1 MAIFSAEEARAS
13 TKNTIE
19 NDTQDAISKTL
30 EKINRAIHEGS
41 YSVTISITS
50 YSAAVRTELVSQL
63 RAAGYEV
70 TDQGTQDQRD
80 YGYYTVSWLTP
91 PEETE

>member
-1 MAIFSAEEARAS
+1 MITAEEARS
-13 TKNTIE
+13 LTKNTIA

-30 EKINRAIHEGS
+30 EKINRAITEGS

-50 YSAAVRTELVSQL
+50 YSQAVRTELISQL
-63 RAAGYEV
+63 RAAGYDV
-70 TDQGTQDQRD
+70 TDQSAVDQRD

-91 PEETE
+91 PTPAE

>member
-1 MAIFSAEEARAS
+1 MIFSAAEAREA
-13 TKNTIE
+13 THNAIM

-30 EKINRAIHEGS
+30 EKINRAITEGS
-41 YSVTISITS
+41 YSVSISITA
-50 YSAAVRTELVSQL
+50 YSATVRSELVSQL

-70 TDQGTQDQRD
+70 TDQGDQDPRN

-91 PEETE
+91 PVKTE

>member
-1 MAIFSAEEARAS
+1 MIFSAAEAREA
-13 TKNTIE
+13 TRNAVM

-30 EKINRAIHEGS
+30 EKINRAITEGG
-41 YSVTISITS
+41 YSVTISIAS
-50 YSAAVRTELVSQL
+50 YSNTVRSELTSQL

-70 TDQGTQDQRD
+70 TDQGAADQRD

-91 PEETE
+91 PTPAE